1 MTLWDWAVR
10 AYARPGV
17 SEACLEL
24 QDAAGQNVCL
34 LLWAVWAVETGQAL
48 DADARA
54 DACDIARAWEDAAVA
69 PLRAVR
75 RRLKGRI
82 LDMDDA
88 ARQAVR
94 DQVKAVELVAERHLL
109 AALEAASR
117 PAAER
122 KTAPVADALAA
133 VCRDWSGTA
142 PRALLTT
149 LIDRL
154 SA

>member
-1 MTLWDWAVR
+1 MSLWEWALA
-10 AYARPGV
+10 AYAKAGDP
-17 SEACLEL
+17 EACLEL
-24 QDAAGQNVCL
+24 QDAGGQNVCL
-34 LLWAVWAVETGQAL
+34 LLWAAWAAGTGHSL

-75 RRLKGRI
+75 RRLKTRI
-82 LDMDDA
+82 LDMGDD

-94 DQVKAVELVAERHLL
+94 DQVKAVELLAERHLL

-117 PAAER
+117 PADR
-122 KTAPVADALAA
+122 PPPPLNDALAA

-154 SA
+154 CA

>member
-1 MTLWDWAVR
+1 MTLWDWALA
-10 AYARPGV
+10 AYAKPGV
-17 SEACLEL
+17 SDACVEL
-24 QDAAGQNVCL
+24 QDTGGQNVCL
-34 LLWAVWAVETGQAL
+34 LLWALWAAETGRCL

-54 DACDIARAWEDAAVA
+54 DACDIARAWDDAAVA

-88 ARQAVR
+88 AREAVR
-94 DQVKAVELVAERHLL
+94 AQVKATELLAERHLL

-117 PAAER
+117 PADR
-122 KTAPVADALAA
+122 SAPPLTDALAA

-149 LIDRL
+149 LVDRL

>member
-1 MTLWDWAVR
+1 MSLWDWALA
-10 AYARPGV
+10 AYAKPGV
-17 SEACLEL
+17 AEACLEL
-24 QDAAGQNVCL
+24 QDAGGQNVCL
-34 LLWAVWAVETGQAL
+34 LLWAAWAAGTGQSL

-54 DACDIARAWEDAAVA
+54 DACDIARAWDDAAIA

-82 LDMDDA
+82 LDMDDP
-88 ARQAVR
+88 AREAVR
-94 DQVKAVELVAERHLL
+94 AQVKATELLAERHLL

-117 PAAER
+117 PAER
-122 KTAPVADALAA
+122 PAAPPLTDALAA

-142 PRALLTT
+142 PRALLTVLST
-149 LIDRL
+149 RL

>member
-1 MTLWDWAVR
+1 MSLWDWAVA

-17 SEACLEL
+17 SDACLEL
-24 QDAAGQNVCL
+24 QDAGGQNVCL
-34 LLWAVWAVETGQAL
+34 LLWAAWAVQTGQAL
-48 DADARA
+48 DGDARA

-94 DQVKAVELVAERHLL
+94 DQVKAVELSAERHLL
-109 AALEAASR
+109 AALETASH
-117 PAAER
+117 PADGPA
-122 KTAPVADALAA
+122 TSLSDALAA

-154 SA
+154 CA

>member
-1 MTLWDWAVR
+1 MTLWDWAVQ

-17 SEACLEL
+17 SDACLEL
-24 QDAAGQNVCL
+24 QDVGGQNVCL
-34 LLWAVWAVETGQAL
+34 LLWAAWAVETGQTL

-94 DQVKAVELVAERHLL
+94 DQVKAVELLAERHLL
-109 AALEAASR
+109 AALETASR
-117 PAAER
+117 PAGR
-122 KTAPVADALAA
+122 PAPPLTDALAA

-142 PRALLTT
+142 PRALLTP

>member
-1 MTLWDWAVR
+1 MTLWEWAIA

-24 QDAAGQNVCL
+24 QDAGGQNVCL
-34 LLWAVWAVETGQAL
+34 LLWAAWAAGTGHSL

-54 DACDIARAWEDAAVA
+54 DACDIARAWDDAAVA

-88 ARQAVR
+88 AREAVR
-94 DQVKAVELVAERHLL
+94 DQVKATELLAERHLL

-117 PAAER
+117 PADGP
-122 KTAPVADALAA
+122 APPLTDALAA
-133 VCRDWSGTA
+133 VCRDWSGAA

-149 LIDRL
+149 LTDRL

>member
-1 MTLWDWAVR
+1 MTLWDWALA
-10 AYARPGV
+10 AYRKPGV

-24 QDAAGQNVCL
+24 QDAGGQNVCL
-34 LLWAVWAVETGQAL
+34 LLWTAWAVETGQAL
-48 DADARA
+48 DTDARA
-54 DACDIARAWEDAAVA
+54 DACDIARSWEDAAVA
-69 PLRAVR
+69 PLRAIR

-88 ARQAVR
+88 AREAVR
-94 DQVKAVELVAERHLL
+94 DQVKAVELLAERHLL

-117 PAAER
+117 PTDR
-122 KTAPVADALAA
+122 PAPPLPDALAA
-133 VCRDWSGTA
+133 VCRDWSGTT
-142 PRALLTT
+142 PRTLLTT

>member
-1 MTLWDWAVR
+1 MTLWDWALA
-10 AYARPGV
+10 AYGKPGV

-34 LLWAVWAVETGQAL
+34 LLWAAWAVETGRAV

-54 DACDIARAWEDAAVA
+54 DACDVARAWDDAAVA

-94 DQVKAVELVAERHLL
+94 DQVKAVELMAERHLL
-109 AALEAASR
+109 AALEGGSAPS
-117 PAAER
+117 ER
-122 KTAPVADALAA
+122 KSPHLADALAA

>member
-1 MTLWDWAVR
+1 MSLWDWAVA
-10 AYARPGV
+10 AYAKPGV
-17 SEACLEL
+17 SDACLEL
-24 QDAAGQNVCL
+24 QDAGGQNVCL
-34 LLWAVWAVETGQAL
+34 LLWTAWAVETNQTL

-54 DACDIARAWEDAAVA
+54 DACDVARSWEDAAVA

-75 RRLKGRI
+75 RRLKTRI

-88 ARQAVR
+88 AREAVR
-94 DQVKAVELVAERHLL
+94 DQVKAVELLAERHLL
-109 AALEAASR
+109 QALEAASR
-117 PAAER
+117 PSDR
-122 KTAPVADALAA
+122 PAPSLTDALAA

-149 LIDRL
+149 LTDRL

>member
-1 MTLWDWAVR
+1 MTLWDWALA
-10 AYARPGV
+10 AYRKPGV

-24 QDAAGQNVCL
+24 QDAGGQNVCL
-34 LLWAVWAVETGQAL
+34 LLWTAWAVETGRSL
-48 DADARA
+48 DVDARA
-54 DACDIARAWEDAAVA
+54 DACDIARSWEDAAVA

-75 RRLKGRI
+75 RRLKSRI

-88 ARQAVR
+88 AREAVR
-94 DQVKAVELVAERHLL
+94 GQVKAVELQAERFLL
-109 AALEAASR
+109 AALEAGSTPGER
-117 PAAER
+117 P
-122 KTAPVADALAA
+122 PPPLPDALAA

-142 PRALLTT
+142 PRALLAT